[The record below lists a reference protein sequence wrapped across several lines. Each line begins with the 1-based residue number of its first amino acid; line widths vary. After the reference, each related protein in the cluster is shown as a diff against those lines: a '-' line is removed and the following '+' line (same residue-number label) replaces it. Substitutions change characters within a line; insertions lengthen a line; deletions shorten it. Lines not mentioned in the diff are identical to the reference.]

1 MTLQLDPNGPDLD
14 PDGAKAGDVI
24 SDSCWNGQWTSSS
37 PEDDAAAQTQ
47 ANLGD
52 IARKL
57 RNARGNRSQG

>member
-1 MTLQLDPNGPDLD
+1 MTLQLNPDGPDLAED
-14 PDGAKAGDVI
+14 AKAGDII
-24 SDSCWNGQWTSSS
+24 SDSMWNGQWTSSS
-37 PEDDAAAQTQ
+37 AEEDNAARTQ